1 MNSKYSFFATCY
13 DDQDLIIGS
22 ISSILT
28 QTIIPSSIIIVDS
41 GSSSLLSAHIADL
54 MPIYP
59 AIKFIHIHRKLPRV
73 QALNLAIS
81 FVEHPFCFRFD
92 SRSRFCPTYV
102 EVLLPLLTS
111 NAHQIVGA
119 VPTTVPGNSSLQA
132 YLCSEI
138 MHRAYI
144 FGSPRHRRSN
154 YIGKTSSVYLGGFNS
169 STLKQIKYRES
180 PYIFSED
187 SVLSADFISRSY
199 IPCIGNTRVD
209 YLCRSTISSI
219 VHLFVSYGECR
230 ANAFIYQ
237 RSTYGIGRYMFF
249 LSLFVLILST
259 LVALSLSPLQIIF
272 SLVLVLFLY
281 NLLSELFYCRSIL
294 TIHFPF
300 LALLCQFSWIFGFA
314 CATLRAFYPFRSV
327 PSFPTNFFR

>member
-1 MNSKYSFFATCY
+1 M
-13 DDQDLIIGS
+13 
-22 ISSILT
+22 
-28 QTIIPSSIIIVDS
+28 DS
-41 GSSSLLSAHIADL
+41 TPLLSN
-54 MPIYP
+54 
-59 AIKFIHIHRKLPRV
+59 KLNIENRPTF
-73 QALNLAIS
+73 LA
-81 FVEHPFCFRFD
+81 
-92 SRSRFCPTYV
+92 
-102 EVLLPLLTS
+102 
-111 NAHQIVGA
+111 N
-119 VPTTVPGNSSLQA
+119 
-132 YLCSEI
+132 
-138 MHRAYI
+138 
-144 FGSPRHRRSN
+144 
-154 YIGKTSSVYLGGFNS
+154 
-169 STLKQIKYRES
+169 
-180 PYIFSED
+180 

-219 VHLFVSYGECR
+219 VHLFVSYVECR

-314 CATLRAFYPFRSV
+314 CATLRAFYPFGVCLVSRQI
-327 PSFPTNFFR
+327 SFIVAKMSGLFLLQVVLVSSAQILSEVCCRR